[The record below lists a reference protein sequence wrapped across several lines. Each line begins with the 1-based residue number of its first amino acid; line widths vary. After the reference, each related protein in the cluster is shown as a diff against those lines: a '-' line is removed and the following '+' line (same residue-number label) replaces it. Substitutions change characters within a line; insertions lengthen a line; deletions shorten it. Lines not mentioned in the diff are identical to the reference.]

1 MLLKNIVLAATCIVM
16 FASSANAQED
26 SRDISELSTPIV
38 MLTPAIAQNAE
49 QLGLN
54 TQQQE
59 ALQEWMANSPAKR
72 EALEDRVVA
81 QRKALRQMII
91 EGADPVDRAEKAAF
105 IGQMESELLMMR
117 SNCTDH
123 WREVLSDEQFAQVI
137 EIAGF

>member
-1 MLLKNIVLAATCIVM
+1 MLLKNVVLTATCIVI
-16 FASSANAQED
+16 FASAATAHGS
-26 SRDISELSTPIV
+26 SRDVSELSTPVV
-38 MLTPAIAQNAE
+38 MLTPVVAQNAE

-72 EALEDRVVA
+72 EALEDRVII

-91 EGADPVDRAEKAAF
+91 EGADPLDRAEKAAF

-117 SNCTDH
+117 SDCTDH